1 MQQRVAVA
9 RALAADPQVLL
20 MDEPFGALDA
30 GTRVVLQKELIGIWQ
45 KSRKTILFVT
55 HSISESLYLADRIV
69 IMKSRPGRIHKVI
82 DNPLPRPRKPGSVE
96 MTKMSVHI
104 QKHLEGI

>member
-1 MQQRVAVA
+1 MADLKPLHLMHLPYSQDLDSGLEYWYSEILRLKDFLETRIGNKIRQQELHRQICIHN
-9 RALAADPQVLL
+9 RMRRSFQRL
-20 MDEPFGALDA
+20 MEAN
-30 GTRVVLQKELIGIWQ
+30 
-45 KSRKTILFVT
+45 
-55 HSISESLYLADRIV
+55 
-69 IMKSRPGRIHKVI
+69 RPGRIHKVI

>member
-1 MQQRVAVA
+1 MRRSFQR
-9 RALAADPQVLL
+9 L
-20 MDEPFGALDA
+20 MEAN
-30 GTRVVLQKELIGIWQ
+30 
-45 KSRKTILFVT
+45 
-55 HSISESLYLADRIV
+55 
-69 IMKSRPGRIHKVI
+69 RPGRIHKVI